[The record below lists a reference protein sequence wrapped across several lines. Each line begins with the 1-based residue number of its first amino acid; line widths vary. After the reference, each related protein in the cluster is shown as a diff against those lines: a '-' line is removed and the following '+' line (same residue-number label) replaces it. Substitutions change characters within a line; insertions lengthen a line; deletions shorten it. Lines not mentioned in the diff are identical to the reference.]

1 MLKQIFKENGFTLNR
16 EVLKKFD
23 LFLSI
28 FKEKNNDINLSS
40 IKDDNSIIEK
50 HFVDSL
56 MLTKFIELKWEVAD
70 IGTGWWFPLLPL
82 AIYSNYQLKDSW
94 IMYYGIDSVEK
105 KLKVVDGFASDLWI
119 SNLETIHTRIEDLW
133 QDKDNRDSFDF
144 VVSRATAYFPTLLE
158 YAIPLL
164 KVWWIFVAYKMDN
177 DNELIDWWRALISL
191 KAEIIYVKRYVL
203 DWQKRCLV
211 FVRKNE
217 KTPKIYPRSPQMIA
231 RKPL

>member
-1 MLKQIFKENGFTLNR
+1 MLKQIYKDYGFNLNR

-28 FKEKNNDINLSS
+28 FKEKNNEINLSS
-40 IKDDNSIIEK
+40 IKDDRSIIEK
-50 HFVDSL
+50 HFVDSI
-56 MLTKFIELKWEVAD
+56 MLTKYVELKWEVAD
-70 IGTGWWFPLLPL
+70 IGTWWGFPLLPL
-82 AIYSNYQLKDSW
+82 AVFSNYQLKDEGVF
-94 IMYYGIDSVEK
+94 YYWIDSVEK
-105 KLKVVDGFASDLWI
+105 KLKSVDYFAKELWLE
-119 SNLETIHTRIEDLW
+119 NVETIHTRVEDLW
-133 QDKDNRDSFDF
+133 QDKDNRETFDF

-164 KVWWIFVAYKMDN
+164 KVGWIFIAYKTDN
-177 DNELIDWWRALISL
+177 DNELLEWWRALISL
-191 KAEIIYVKRYVL
+191 KSEILYVKRYVL

-217 KTPKIYPRSPQMIA
+217 KTPSTYPRSPQVIA